1 MSESCNISSSRA
13 FQAHMK
19 HERKID
25 VKRTLRD
32 QESELERLRSLV
44 FKLNSNNAVLRSKLE
59 ALTQLNDSLAE
70 ELNECKR
77 NPVIKSPNPSLEH
90 KLQKEKQKNKA
101 LTDALKSLKQE
112 NKEQIKLV
120 ASKDDEIQTL
130 RIRLSE
136 VMSQKTELR
145 VDNVQ
150 LPPPEFHAD
159 VSGIIDLINE
169 QSTEIESLYTQ
180 RNALVKELGSL
191 SALLEKE
198 ESIPPPL
205 DYDLLPE
212 DLKQKLNG
220 CHPNEVVK
228 SLVDRLQTNSP
239 PTETIVKQD
248 PNQEES
254 DKLRRE
260 NEHLRMSLNERK
272 AFIEKLLSRNCDEQS
287 TLLMKCAKLKEFVDA
302 NAIPTQNLDIH
313 SLLEKVN
320 ELTRDELVTLL
331 RYLVDVNTV
340 LTQREAR
347 PSTATSATQ
356 TRHLT
361 EFPKRE
367 YDEIRKE
374 NKLLRARIRHIK
386 RKYARE
392 RDAFCAMANKL
403 ASEIE
408 QKMLD
413 KTEDYEER
421 INLLSDRLD
430 MACRAVEK
438 ARRKARDMRERH
450 IEEMNEKDLVISKLN
465 QVIEL
470 NQVSLENQRLKL
482 QVQEVDFEDERQEF
496 ADHFERVIA
505 KKNQYKRRIVDNF
518 VSEQAMNDLKS
529 KARKDQESIISKY
542 EACLKHIQSDRDNLK
557 SLCQKIQDQLSRCM
571 IEKQELTNDK
581 CRAVSKI
588 KALQIQLAEALKC
601 RERERLDYE
610 TKLKGAAISQGS
622 QIRDRK

>member
-1 MSESCNISSSRA
+1 
-13 FQAHMK
+13 MK

-59 ALTQLNDSLAE
+59 ALTQLNDSLSE
-70 ELNECKR
+70 ELKECKR
-77 NPVIKSPNPSLEH
+77 SPVIKSPNPSLER

-112 NKEQIKLV
+112 NKEQIKLLT
-120 ASKDDEIQTL
+120 SKDDEIQTL

-136 VMSQKTELR
+136 AMSQQTAIR
-145 VDNVQ
+145 FDNVQ
-150 LPPPEFHAD
+150 LPPPEFHTD
-159 VSGIIDLINE
+159 LSGIIDLINE
-169 QSTEIESLYTQ
+169 QSTEIESLYIQ
-180 RNALVKELGSL
+180 RNALVREIGSL
-191 SALLEKE
+191 SALLE

-212 DLKQKLNG
+212 HLRQKLNG

-228 SLVDRLQTNSP
+228 CLLDLLQTNSTQ
-239 PTETIVKQD
+239 TEPIPKQETKA
-248 PNQEES
+248 EES

-260 NEHLRMSLNERK
+260 NEHLRMCLNETK
-272 AFIEKLLSRNCDEQS
+272 AFVEKLVSRNHDEQS
-287 TLLMKCAKLKEFVDA
+287 TLLMKCAKLKEFVDT
-302 NAIPTQNLDIH
+302 NAIPAKNLDLH

-320 ELTRDELVTLL
+320 ELTRDELIGLL

-340 LTQREAR
+340 LTQRELR
-347 PSTATSATQ
+347 PSASTTTSATQ
-356 TRHLT
+356 TKHFT

-386 RKYARE
+386 RKFARE
-392 RDAFCAMANKL
+392 RDAFCQMANKL

-408 QKMLD
+408 QKVLD
-413 KTEDYEER
+413 RTEDYEEK
-421 INLLSDRLD
+421 IDLLSDRLD
-430 MACRAVEK
+430 KACRAVEK
-438 ARRKARDMRERH
+438 ARRKAREMRERH
-450 IEEMNEKDLVISKLN
+450 IEEMNEKDVVISKLN

-529 KARKDQESIISKY
+529 KAKEDQESIISKY
-542 EACLKHIQSDRDNLK
+542 EACIKHIQSDRDNLK
-557 SLCQKIQDQLSRCM
+557 SLCQKIQDQLSQCM
-571 IEKQELTNDK
+571 MEKQELTNDK
-581 CRAVSKI
+581 CRAVSRI

-601 RERERLDYE
+601 RERERVDYE

-622 QIRDRK
+622 QSRDRK